1 MRTIGGVGER
11 ARPLERARFPSSSFL
26 PPAPS
31 LALSCASSPRACTG
45 AVADHRLQL
54 HIIRLH
60 LRHERRL
67 RAGTALPSRSY
78 PPLPLAPPVPKPVP
92 TACTWEIS
100 SGDTASTRVHAAQ
113 PCVASVKLHQFVYT
127 WHRIDARVCACA
139 VVSLFPSPS
148 QDLSPPSDHAPS
160 LFHHLHYCC
169 LTLPTH
175 TAEEEDEREWGGGGS
190 GVE

>member
-92 TACTWEIS
+92 TACTCEIS

-139 VVSLFPSPS
+139 VVSLR
-148 QDLSPPSDHAPS
+148 
-160 LFHHLHYCC
+160 
-169 LTLPTH
+169 LTLPLSLSRSLSTL
-175 TAEEEDEREWGGGGS
+175 
-190 GVE
+190 